1 MTHAPSLTARE
12 VVRILRSAGFVFD
25 RQAKGSHEIWYNPE
39 TRRRVTVP
47 NHPGRP
53 IARGTLMAI
62 IRESGLAV
70 EEFLAHR

>member
-12 VVRILRSAGFVFD
+12 VIRVLRSAGFVFD

-39 TRRRVTVP
+39 TRRRVTGP

-62 IRESGLAV
+62 VRESGLTV
-70 EEFLAHR
+70 EELLAPR

>member
-12 VVRILRSAGFVFD
+12 VIRVLRSAGFVFD
-25 RQAKGSHEIWYNPE
+25 RQAKGSHEIWYNSQ

-62 IRESGLAV
+62 IRESGLTV
-70 EEFLAHR
+70 DQFVFYR

>member
-1 MTHAPSLTARE
+1 MTRTPSLTARE
-12 VVRILRSAGFVFD
+12 VIHVLRAAGFVFD

-62 IRESGLAV
+62 IRESGLTV

>member
-1 MTHAPSLTARE
+1 MIKLPSLSARE
-12 VVRILRSAGFVFD
+12 VIRKLKAAGFVFD

-62 IRESGLAV
+62 IRESGLTV
-70 EEFLAHR
+70 EEFLANR